1 MELSEQIDKQIEKLS
16 EQGNRA
22 MDKENYEKA
31 IDLFQQALAL
41 LPEPKE
47 EWEAYSWLR
56 VSIGDAYFMLED
68 YVKSEENFRMG
79 YVAGE
84 LLDNP
89 FVLLRLGQNYVE
101 LEQEERAVEYLLKA
115 YMLEGEDIFEEE
127 EEYLEWLAERVD
139 LEERNEADDE

>member
-1 MELSEQIDKQIEKLS
+1 MELSEQIYKQIEKLS
-16 EQGNRA
+16 EEGDRA
-22 MDKENYEKA
+22 MDTENYEKA

-47 EWEAYSWLR
+47 EFEAYSWLR

-84 LLDNP
+84 LFDNP

-101 LEQEERAVEYLLKA
+101 LEQEEQAVEYLLKA
-115 YMLEGEDIFEEE
+115 YMSDGEDIFEEE
-127 EEYLEWLAERVD
+127 EEYLEWLSERVE
-139 LEERNEADDE
+139 LEENEADDE